1 MVCTLWIVVLML
13 VKYASFDIKSAVGI
27 GVIDSPAMVVNG
39 LADNVLGLGGS
50 PTSKTTSESVLT
62 FGIEN
67 LFGNIAK
74 FLDGIFYGSEG
85 LYTKPVENMSA
96 NPKDDSELIS
106 KYDLLMTNPASASG
120 YISGFIYDADKDYL
134 LVPSSTM
141 SSCLEYFSVF
151 RGARLFY
158 NSTTYGSSPFGGLF
172 YFDSNAL
179 DTAHPRFGV
188 VGIDI

>member
-74 FLDGIFYGSEG
+74 FLDDIFYGSEG

-134 LVPSSTM
+134 LVPSSIM
-141 SSCLEYFSVF
+141 SSGLEYFSVF

-158 NSTTYGSSPFGGLF
+158 NSTTYGSSPFGDLF

>member
-134 LVPSSTM
+134 LVPSSIM
-141 SSCLEYFSVF
+141 SSGLEYFSVF

-158 NSTTYGSSPFGGLF
+158 NSTTYGSSPFGDLF

>member
-62 FGIEN
+62 FGVEN

-106 KYDLLMTNPASASG
+106 KYD
-120 YISGFIYDADKDYL
+120 
-134 LVPSSTM
+134 
-141 SSCLEYFSVF
+141 
-151 RGARLFY
+151 
-158 NSTTYGSSPFGGLF
+158 
-172 YFDSNAL
+172 
-179 DTAHPRFGV
+179 
-188 VGIDI
+188 